1 MTRQYS
7 PAVESTPDRPAL
19 HRDAIVAAA
28 RAMIV
33 AGGLEAFSL
42 RRLGRQ
48 LGVTAPAL
56 YAHVDSKQ
64 ELIRAVA
71 EIEIRRLAADFE
83 SVSDTDPIERIRAHG
98 RAYVAYARENPE
110 LFRLILLAPPDLDV
124 ASLPPG
130 ASLAVT
136 TEAFASASKAIDD
149 AIAAGAIRADNPLL
163 VALTL
168 WSGAHGVATVLS
180 LGLGLPREL
189 EDAMTDEITDR
200 ILAGYRA

>member
-1 MTRQYS
+1 M
-7 PAVESTPDRPAL
+7 PDRPL
-19 HRDAIVAAA
+19 LQRDAIVDAA

-71 EIEIRRLAADFE
+71 EIEIGRLAADFE
-83 SVSDTDPIERIRAHG
+83 SVDDPDPIERIRAHS

-110 LFRLILLAPPDLDV
+110 LFRLMMLAPPDLDV
-124 ASLPPG
+124 ATLPPG
-130 ASLAVT
+130 ASMAVT
-136 TEAFASASKAIDD
+136 TEAFASATKAIDD
-149 AIAAGAIRADNPLL
+149 AIAAGSIRADNPLL

-180 LGLGLPREL
+180 LGLGLPPEL

-200 ILAGYRA
+200 ILAGYRT

>member
-1 MTRQYS
+1 
-7 PAVESTPDRPAL
+7 
-19 HRDAIVAAA
+19 
-28 RAMIV
+28 MII
-33 AGGLEAFSL
+33 AGGVEALSL

-64 ELIRAVA
+64 DLIRAVA
-71 EIEIRRLAADFE
+71 EIEMERLASSFDTAGDADP
-83 SVSDTDPIERIRAHG
+83 VERIRAQS

-110 LFRLILLAPPDLDV
+110 LFQLILLVPPDLDV

-130 ASLAVT
+130 GPLPVT
-136 TEAFASASKAIDD
+136 THAFASASKAIDD
-149 AIAAGAIRADNPLL
+149 AISAGAIRSDNALL

-168 WSGAHGVATVLS
+168 WSGAHGVATVLR
-180 LGLGLPREL
+180 LGLGLPPEL

>member
-1 MTRQYS
+1 
-7 PAVESTPDRPAL
+7 
-19 HRDAIVAAA
+19 
-28 RAMIV
+28 MIV
-33 AGGLEAFSL
+33 TGGLEAFSL

-71 EIEIRRLAADFE
+71 EIEMDRLAADFE
-83 SVSDTDPIERIRAHG
+83 SVRDTDPIERIRAHS

-110 LFRLILLAPPDLDV
+110 LFRLILLAPPELDE

-130 ASLAVT
+130 ASMAAT
-136 TEAFASASKAIDD
+136 THAFTSASTAIDD
-149 AIAAGAIRADNPLL
+149 AIAAGVIRTDNPLL

-180 LGLGLPREL
+180 LGLGLPPEL
-189 EDAMTDEITDR
+189 ENAMTDEITDR
-200 ILAGYRA
+200 ILAGYRC

>member
-1 MTRQYS
+1 
-7 PAVESTPDRPAL
+7 VESTPDRPAL
-19 HRDAIVAAA
+19 QRDVIVAAA

-71 EIEIRRLAADFE
+71 EIEIGRLAADFE
-83 SVSDTDPIERIRAHG
+83 SVRDTDPIERIRAHG

-124 ASLPPG
+124 ATLPPG

-136 TEAFASASKAIDD
+136 TEAFASASKAIDE
-149 AIAAGAIRADNPLL
+149 AIAAGAIRSDNPLL

-200 ILAGYRA
+200 ILAGYRT